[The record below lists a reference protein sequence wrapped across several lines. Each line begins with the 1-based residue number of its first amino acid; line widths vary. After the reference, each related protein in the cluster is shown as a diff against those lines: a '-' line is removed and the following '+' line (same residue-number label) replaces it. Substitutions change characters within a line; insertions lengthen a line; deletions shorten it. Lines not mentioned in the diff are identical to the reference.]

1 MDADH
6 NFHIPKLTLHEVYP
20 LTPFLIG
27 LNGETPPLNVIDVGA
42 NTGLWA
48 AAFFNVFGGSIAGYQ
63 AFEPMSA
70 NSAKFSTRPHYAGRV
85 NLHEACVGA
94 EPGEVE
100 IHFHAELTTTAS
112 VPMRRINYRGT
123 DVRNDRSRN
132 VPQVRLD
139 DMIDRWGWDRIH
151 LVKIDVEGYE
161 WSVLQGL
168 ARALDAEKV
177 DNVLFEFG
185 ICQTIQGQT
194 LKQFYDLLS
203 GHGFKI
209 YKQVISKNYFG
220 LNLISRYSPTLE
232 VAEDQPEMFMLLATR
247 KEPSPAYA
255 GPRVVGRV
263 N

>member
-1 MDADH
+1 MDADR
-6 NFHIPKLTLHEVYP
+6 NYHIPKLTLHEVYP
-20 LTPFLIG
+20 LTPFLVG
-27 LNGETPPLNVIDVGA
+27 PDGKTPPLNVVEIGA

-48 AAFFNVFGGSIAGYQ
+48 AAFWNVFGESIVGYE
-63 AFEPMSA
+63 AFEPMPA
-70 NSAKFSTRPHYAGRV
+70 NIAKFSSRPQYAGKV
-85 NLHEACVGA
+85 NLHEVCVGA
-94 EPGEVE
+94 EQGEVE

-112 VPMRRINYRGT
+112 VAVKHMKFGST
-123 DVRNDRSRN
+123 EVKNDRSRK

-139 DMIDRWGWDRIH
+139 DMIDQWGWKHVD

-168 ARALDAEKV
+168 SRALSAGKI
-177 DNVLFEFG
+177 DNIFLEFG
-185 ICQTIQGQT
+185 MHQAVQGQT

-209 YKQVISKNYFG
+209 YKQVTGKNYYG

-232 VAEDQPEMFMLLATR
+232 VAEDKPEMFMLLATR
-247 KEPSPAYA
+247 KEPSPGYA